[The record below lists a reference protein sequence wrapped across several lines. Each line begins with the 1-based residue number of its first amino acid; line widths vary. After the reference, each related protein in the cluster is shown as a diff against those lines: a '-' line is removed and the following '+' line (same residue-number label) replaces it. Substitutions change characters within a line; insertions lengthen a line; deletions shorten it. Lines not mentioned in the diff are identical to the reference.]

1 MSDDQIGDYPSA
13 NNEVDQFDFQS
24 KADDGLIEHS
34 EENINSLDVTQ
45 NEHNDLSDY
54 SDLDSEVLQ
63 ITSEEEV
70 TDVVE
75 SRTSFTDSFG
85 R

>member
-1 MSDDQIGDYPSA
+1 M
-13 NNEVDQFDFQS
+13 
-24 KADDGLIEHS
+24 IEHS

-54 SDLDSEVLQ
+54 SADLDSEALQ

-85 R
+85 DKEDDLTEQIFT